1 VDFTSQ
7 WALAGGL
14 ALGSGFRLYATVLLV
29 GMLQRFGGL
38 ELPAGLSVLSHDWV
52 LWTSA
57 VLTVAEFVA
66 DKVPAFD
73 SLWDALQALIRIP
86 AGALLAHGALSQ
98 ADPTMQWMA
107 LLVGGGIA
115 GTTQAGK
122 ASTRLAINHSP
133 EPFSNWLASFSED
146 GLWALMMWL
155 MVAHPLIF
163 GVALTISV
171 MLSAALAWALWRFLR
186 AGLRRLQQW
195 RAPVAAT
202 P

>member
-1 VDFTSQ
+1 MDLTSQ
-7 WALAGGL
+7 MALAGGL

-29 GMLQRFGGL
+29 GLLHRFGGL
-38 ELPAGLSVLSHDWV
+38 DLPTGLSVLGHDWV
-52 LWTSA
+52 LWTSG
-57 VLTVAEFVA
+57 VLTLAEFVA

-73 SLWDALQALIRIP
+73 SLWDALQGLIRIP
-86 AGALLAHGALSQ
+86 AGALLAQGALSE

-107 LLVGGGIA
+107 LLLGGGIA

-133 EPFSNWLASFSED
+133 EPFSNWLASFGED

-163 GVALTISV
+163 GFALSAVLVI
-171 MLSAALAWALWRFLR
+171 SAALAWVLWRFLR
-186 AGLRRLQQW
+186 AGWTRMRNW
-195 RAPVAAT
+195 RAPTAA
-202 P
+202 PG